1 MFKKVAKQIEM
12 QPEGRFAIILFFLA
26 FALRAAYAIFHY
38 YTQPLPAT
46 NLYYELAQEV
56 IEQGK
61 VFYDTSRPYYEFP
74 GPFII
79 WVNAL
84 TMLVFGKNYL
94 GLYLVTALVSGLITL
109 YTYKTA
115 RLIVNK
121 SAAVIIGL
129 WSAFY
134 FFYFYFTPS
143 PGKDTWMA
151 FFMIFLVHE
160 LIVLFINRDF
170 KWWRYLLFIFM
181 FTCSF
186 HLDERFFIFSPFL
199 FFFILYYENKGFTKF
214 QWRKSVVLASFTM
227 LLMVPWTIRNYHKHG
242 KVVIL
247 STRTEKFTDPIFGY
261 ESRGHMLDKYNDV
274 FGFYYLKENQI
285 DSVAAGLKTHTDMG
299 YKIPPTMVEA
309 IRKGN
314 RPRLLTG
321 IRAAGIR
328 LLAMFEPFQIKGR
341 FEKNGYYYYKKS
353 LRNNLATFLFYGV
366 LFFFSIP
373 GFYYLHKIN
382 RKVFYLMFA
391 IIIIYALIHAITIP
405 YTNWRYRLPLDAF
418 FIIVGW
424 VGAIELFNK
433 VFKKNYKGQ
442 SQISPKM
449 AYFRTLFFLF
459 FPLVF
464 FACSSDLPTVL
475 VIGDSISLGY
485 TPYLK
490 EELKGNAVVKH
501 IGENARSSTY
511 GCENI
516 GRWIKNDSIDI
527 ILFNWGLWDLVYR
540 LPAEGNFGE
549 KSKNRGIQQTDSVTY
564 SNNLEKIIASL
575 RSNNAELYFVTT
587 TYIPNSEPG
596 MFTEDAEKYNSIAK
610 RVMNENGI
618 EIIDIYDISKD
629 LHSKYGKG
637 DNNIHYTKKGYKELG
652 IYISRILKNKI

>member
-1 MFKKVAKQIEM
+1 MTFSLGNFELFKRIKHSIVSVSDNQMASYLFFITLFSRIVYALIFYFTHPIPSTNAYYEI
-12 QPEGRFAIILFFLA
+12 ANIILEQKKFF
-26 FALRAAYAIFHY
+26 Y
-38 YTQPLPAT
+38 YT
-46 NLYYELAQEV
+46 
-56 IEQGK
+56 G
-61 VFYDTSRPYYEFP
+61 SPYYESA
-74 GPFII
+74 GPFLPML
-79 WVNAL
+79 NAL
-84 TMLVFGKNYL
+84 TMLIFGKNYL
-94 GLYLVTALVSGLITL
+94 GLYLVTALASALVTFF
-109 YTYKTA
+109 TYKTA
-115 RLIVNK
+115 RFFLDKPLSV
-121 SAAVIIGL
+121 VIGL

-199 FFFILYYENKGFTKF
+199 FFLILYYENKGFKKF
-214 QWRKSVVLASFTM
+214 QWRKSVTLVLFTM

-366 LFFFSIP
+366 LFFFSIH

-424 VGAIELFNK
+424 VGAMELFNR
-433 VFKKNYKGQ
+433 VFKK
-442 SQISPKM
+442 
-449 AYFRTLFFLF
+449 
-459 FPLVF
+459 
-464 FACSSDLPTVL
+464 
-475 VIGDSISLGY
+475 
-485 TPYLK
+485 
-490 EELKGNAVVKH
+490 
-501 IGENARSSTY
+501 
-511 GCENI
+511 
-516 GRWIKNDSIDI
+516 
-527 ILFNWGLWDLVYR
+527 
-540 LPAEGNFGE
+540 
-549 KSKNRGIQQTDSVTY
+549 
-564 SNNLEKIIASL
+564 
-575 RSNNAELYFVTT
+575 
-587 TYIPNSEPG
+587 
-596 MFTEDAEKYNSIAK
+596 
-610 RVMNENGI
+610 
-618 EIIDIYDISKD
+618 
-629 LHSKYGKG
+629 
-637 DNNIHYTKKGYKELG
+637 
-652 IYISRILKNKI
+652 